1 MTIYNQK
8 ERIKTM
14 RNLNDYDVIFCDID
28 DTLIYGFWTRLMAIT
43 WKLFECNTLS
53 NILMDLQ
60 YIYKIYK
67 VNQKLRHMLVNS
79 NTDVYFIT
87 ARKFRPATEKMV
99 NSILQNRKNVMFCHL
114 ATSNPD
120 VDKFNKIT
128 FLMSQVPYTKGC
140 FFDDNK
146 KVRELVSKLDEID
159 VFDPTVLFENKIG

>member
-1 MTIYNQK
+1 
-8 ERIKTM
+8 M

-28 DTLIYGFWTRLMAIT
+28 DTLIYGFWTNLMAVS
-43 WKLFECNTLS
+43 WNVFRCNTLS

-67 VNQKLRHMLVNS
+67 VNQKLRYMLVNS
-79 NTDVYFIT
+79 DTDVYFIT

-99 NSILQNRKNVMFCHL
+99 NHILGNRDNVTFCHL

-120 VDKFNKIT
+120 IDKFNKIA
-128 FLMSQVPYTKGC
+128 FLMANVPYNKGC

-146 KVRELVSKLDEID
+146 EARELVSILDEVD
-159 VFDPTVLFENKIG
+159 VFDPTVLFEDKIG

>member
-1 MTIYNQK
+1 
-8 ERIKTM
+8 M

-28 DTLIYGFWTRLMAIT
+28 DTLIYGFWTNLMAVS
-43 WKLFECNTLS
+43 WNVSRCNTLS

-67 VNQKLRHMLVNS
+67 VNQKLRYMLVNS
-79 NTDVYFIT
+79 DIDIYFIT

-99 NSILQNRKNVMFCHL
+99 NHILGNRDNVTFCHL

-120 VDKFNKIT
+120 IDKFNKIA
-128 FLMSQVPYTKGC
+128 FLMADVPYNKGC

-146 KVRELVSKLDEID
+146 EVRELVSILDEVD
-159 VFDPTVLFENKIG
+159 VFDPTVLFEDKIG

>member
-1 MTIYNQK
+1 M
-8 ERIKTM
+8 TM

-28 DTLIYGFWTRLMAIT
+28 DTLIYGFWTNLMAVS
-43 WKLFECNTLS
+43 WNVFRCNTLS

-67 VNQKLRHMLVNS
+67 VNQKLRYMLVNS
-79 NTDVYFIT
+79 DTDIYFIT

-99 NSILQNRKNVMFCHL
+99 NHILGNRDNVTFCHL

-120 VDKFNKIT
+120 VDKFNKIA
-128 FLMSQVPYTKGC
+128 FLMADVPYNKGC

-146 KVRELVSKLDEID
+146 EVRELVSILDEVD
-159 VFDPTVLFENKIG
+159 VFDPTVLFEDKIG

>member
-1 MTIYNQK
+1 
-8 ERIKTM
+8 M

-43 WKLFECNTLS
+43 WKIFECNTLS

-60 YIYKIYK
+60 YIYKIYT

-99 NSILQNRKNVMFCHL
+99 MSILSNRENVSFCHL
-114 ATSNPD
+114 ATNNPD
-120 VDKFNKIT
+120 KDKFNKIA
-128 FLMSQVPYTKGC
+128 FLMAEVPYNKGC

-146 KVRELVSKLDEID
+146 EARRLVSTIDEID
-159 VFDPTVLFENKIG
+159 VFDPTVLFEDKIG